1 MGFFKEGKSMK
12 YKNKDGIELSYTNDN
27 DVHQVL
33 VKEVVSEAIK
43 ILTTYNRF
51 DGRSAEYALQRG
63 VNFLKDNFDL
73 WEDDYLYNTEFG
85 DGRTEEEM
93 EAVDNRNKDEWRIK
107 QFNRNRDSKD
117 QVSTLEELENKIKNL

>member
-1 MGFFKEGKSMK
+1 MGFFKEGRSMK

-33 VKEVVSEAIK
+33 TKEVISEAIK

-51 DGRSAEYALQRG
+51 DGRSAEYALNRG

-73 WEDDYLYNTEFG
+73 WED
-85 DGRTEEEM
+85 
-93 EAVDNRNKDEWRIK
+93 
-107 QFNRNRDSKD
+107 
-117 QVSTLEELENKIKNL
+117 

>member
-1 MGFFKEGKSMK
+1 MK

-33 VKEVVSEAIK
+33 TKEVISEAIK

-51 DGRSAEYALQRG
+51 DGRSAEYALNRG

-73 WEDDYLYNTEFG
+73 WED
-85 DGRTEEEM
+85 
-93 EAVDNRNKDEWRIK
+93 
-107 QFNRNRDSKD
+107 
-117 QVSTLEELENKIKNL
+117 

>member
-1 MGFFKEGKSMK
+1 MK

-51 DGRSAEYALQRG
+51 DGRSAEYALDRG
-63 VNFLKDNFDL
+63 VNFLKENFDL
-73 WEDDYLYNTEFG
+73 WED
-85 DGRTEEEM
+85 
-93 EAVDNRNKDEWRIK
+93 
-107 QFNRNRDSKD
+107 
-117 QVSTLEELENKIKNL
+117 